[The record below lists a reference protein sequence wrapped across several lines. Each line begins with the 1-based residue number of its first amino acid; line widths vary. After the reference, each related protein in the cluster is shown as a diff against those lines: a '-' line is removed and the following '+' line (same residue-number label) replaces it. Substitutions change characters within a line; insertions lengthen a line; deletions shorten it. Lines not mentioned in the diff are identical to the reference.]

1 MNVCQRNE
9 RLFLMS
15 TYIIIGAP
23 TIGVMAFNGIRPL
36 SPGRELI
43 KLQIRAI
50 EAPVSMVTGIS
61 ER

>member
-1 MNVCQRNE
+1 
-9 RLFLMS
+9 MS